1 MESNLKIQELRSI
14 DTTKV
19 EWYLVNELRCFSTSY
34 IYPAYAIAYVIIKDA
49 ETDTSDLSSMDSFV
63 RTCSISDEIAGFIS
77 DNLNGI
83 WDIVA
88 RAKGM
93 FDIDTY
99 KAFLMFDDISDM
111 STGLAA
117 TPDSITRLA
126 IRLLNVKSGEH
137 VADFF
142 TGRGA
147 FIRECYLTEPSAQY
161 WGTDISNNCKIIANI
176 RAEMLDESIE
186 VESQDII
193 SMECRKQSFD
203 KIFANYPF
211 AVRVSVNESTAALR
225 YINQHLS
232 LGKRGISLDW
242 LTHISMIKML
252 KDNGI
257 AFTIT
262 TMGTL
267 FRENEKEFR
276 KYFVENGYI
285 NSIIAL
291 PSGLFE
297 YAKGL
302 STVALIFSNHNSG
315 VRYIDARQIFTKGRR
330 YNTLSDSDIDQ
341 IMDLCHTDSSISRAV
356 SVHEIAANDYNL
368 DVGRYFGEE
377 ISISNGVPFETVIKK
392 ITRGA
397 QLKAAQLDGLSSTE
411 PTKYQYLT
419 LSDIQNGQ
427 ISEHLSFL
435 TGIENNLIKYC
446 AKNNSLIIT
455 KSGSPIKTAVVN
467 VPDDKMILST
477 GNMYVIELNEDM
489 VNPYFLKAF
498 LDSDKG
504 MRALQSVCAVTVI
517 PNIPI
522 DALKQMVI
530 PLPDMNVQNSI
541 AKQYLDEANRIKTLR
556 VQLNEAEEH
565 LKTIY
570 SDNY

>member
-1 MESNLKIQELRSI
+1 M
-14 DTTKV
+14 
-19 EWYLVNELRCFSTSY
+19 
-34 IYPAYAIAYVIIKDA
+34 
-49 ETDTSDLSSMDSFV
+49 LS
-63 RTCSISDEIAGFIS
+63 
-77 DNLNGI
+77 
-83 WDIVA
+83 
-88 RAKGM
+88 
-93 FDIDTY
+93 
-99 KAFLMFDDISDM
+99 
-111 STGLAA
+111 
-117 TPDSITRLA
+117 
-126 IRLLNVKSGEH
+126 
-137 VADFF
+137 
-142 TGRGA
+142 
-147 FIRECYLTEPSAQY
+147 
-161 WGTDISNNCKIIANI
+161 
-176 RAEMLDESIE
+176 ESIE
-186 VESQDII
+186 VESQDIV

-225 YINQHLS
+225 YINQPLS

-242 LTHISMIKML
+242 LTHISIIKML

-291 PSGLFE
+291 PAGLFE

-302 STVALIFSNHNSG
+302 STVALIFSSRNSS

-330 YNTLSDSDIDQ
+330 YNTLSDSDIDR
-341 IMDLCHTDSSISRAV
+341 IMELCHTDSSISSVV
-356 SVHEIAANDYNL
+356 SAHEIAANDYNL
-368 DVGRYFGEE
+368 AVGRYFGEE

-397 QLKAAQLDGLSSTE
+397 QLKAAQLDGLSSTG

-446 AKNNSLIIT
+446 AKNNNLLIT

-504 MRALQSVCAVTVI
+504 MRALRSVCAVTVI

-541 AKQYLDEANRIKTLR
+541 AKQYLDEANRIKALR